1 MVKKY
6 GGESGIESL
15 LNVGK
20 ASQETSNNQE
30 INGSLDQVIN
40 KQTKTP
46 KPKKIK
52 NPTSFQGCKNGWKRY
67 STTFR
72 VEHLEKIKTLAF
84 LQDRNFNEIIDE
96 ALEQYLKNKKIEKIR

>member
-20 ASQETSNNQE
+20 LAHNSNDKKLNE
-30 INGSLDQVIN
+30 SLNQVIHQNLKKNRN
-40 KQTKTP
+40 KE
-46 KPKKIK
+46 K
-52 NPTSFQGCKNGWKRY
+52 NLTSFKGCKSGWKRY

-72 VEHLEKIKTLAF
+72 IEYLEKVKTLAF
-84 LQDRNFNEIIDE
+84 LQEKNLNEIIDE
-96 ALEQYLKNKKIEKIR
+96 ALGSYLRNKKIEKLR